1 MIGAGIV
8 RWSVAVGAALVL
20 SAGIV
25 CTDEQTSPA
34 GASVMRIAISF
45 KVDPRVL
52 GGTYGGGRWLSK
64 PTYNSAAQPGQEASV
79 EAKVRG
85 VDAGGRVVP
94 ISPDWVLSDP
104 EMVVVAPVSGAQ
116 LDHVRLIVRR
126 IGESKLRVVSQGVS
140 KELRVTAKAVGTS
153 GMVVTIAQ

>member
-1 MIGAGIV
+1 MIGAGAV
-8 RWSVAVGAALVL
+8 RQSVAVGAALVL

-25 CTDEQTSPA
+25 CAEEQASPSSTSVV
-34 GASVMRIAISF
+34 SIAISF
-45 KVDPRVL
+45 KLDPRVF
-52 GGTYGGGRWLSK
+52 GGTYGGERWVSK
-64 PTYNSAAQPGQEASV
+64 PTYNSAAQPGQEPSV

-85 VDAGGRVVP
+85 VDAGGRAVP

-104 EMVVVAPVSGAQ
+104 EMVVVSPVSGAQ

-140 KELRVTAKAVGTS
+140 KELLVTAKAVGTS